1 MDFLTAIFE
10 DKEIREMQ
18 DFLEKE
24 TGRIPGFGFWDGE
37 TIEEYRERLRKIVE
51 EVKKIKTDRE

>member
-10 DKEIREMQ
+10 DKEICEMQ

-24 TGRIPGFGFWDGE
+24 TGHIPGFGFWDAE
-37 TIEEYRERLRKIVE
+37 TFEGYRERLRKKVE
-51 EVKKIKTDRE
+51 EVKKEKSEKK